1 MLVAVIQVT
10 LAQGKLTS
18 EDQLRDL
25 IMDIYSDKLPPQ
37 IQQRHT
43 AKVYQHF
50 QAMLEKRIYACMPEP
65 FTIAS
70 FVWMSKH
77 DFSVVIEPLYKGRL
91 IRCVENVMRAVL
103 TRLQQHGFK
112 AQFSVSVEALADGR
126 TYIWGEPNAFSKRL
140 MDALQDNL
148 ALIIIGGI
156 VAVIAK
162 FGINDYFA
170 ESIAGLISLSLIS
183 LWETGVVWLD
193 CRKRLVAWRVNDYV

>member
-10 LAQGKLTS
+10 LTRKQLT

-25 IMDIYSDKLPPQ
+25 IMDIYSDKQPPQ
-37 IQQRHT
+37 AQQRHT
-43 AKVYQHF
+43 SKFYRHF

-65 FTIAS
+65 FAIAS

-77 DFSVVIEPLYKGRL
+77 DFSVVIEPSPKGRL

-103 TRLQQHGFK
+103 TRLKQHGLK
-112 AQFSVSVEALADGR
+112 AQFSVSIESIDSGR
-126 TYIWGEPNAFSKRL
+126 TYLWGEPNAFGKRL

-148 ALIIIGGI
+148 ALIIIGAI

-183 LWETGVVWLD
+183 LWETGVVWHN
-193 CRKRLVAWRVNDYV
+193 CRERLVAWRVNDYV